1 MVLSALPRSLFLYCE
16 AHELPFHFLSKGR
29 WPPRALFYI
38 SSLMAMIFV
47 DFSNSSFSDVFPICR
62 FYLLLI
68 SFMSSHLFS
77 NRITSTFS
85 CLLVFQILCF
95 CQLALDVVEISIVV
109 FLFRLRSS
117 LFFIQTKCRNI
128 LIPPS
133 AEGSFS
139 SRFHFSHYEVC

>member
-1 MVLSALPRSLFLYCE
+1 MICPSIFLVK
-16 AHELPFHFLSKGR
+16 AGGPLVPFSTS
-29 WPPRALFYI
+29 

-95 CQLALDVVEISIVV
+95 CQLVLDVVEISIVV

-117 LFFIQTKCRNI
+117 LFFIQTKCRTI

-139 SRFHFSHYEVC
+139 SLWICCWRGGI